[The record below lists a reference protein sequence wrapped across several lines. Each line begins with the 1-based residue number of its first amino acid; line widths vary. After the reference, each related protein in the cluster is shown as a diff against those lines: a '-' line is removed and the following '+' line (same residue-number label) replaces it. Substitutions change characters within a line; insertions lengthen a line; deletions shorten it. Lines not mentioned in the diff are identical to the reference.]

1 MKIAIAAVA
10 DHAWVERGCLSIC
23 RTIDTIYGKKFPH
36 VQPRLSIALRV
47 LVDRSEA
54 GKHKIRITL
63 ADYHRKKVMSAD
75 AEVNVQLPPSGVRV
89 SSFAFALNGQGVKFP
104 APGEYSVDFVID
116 NKLETSLPLYVRSES
131 SAKTT

>member
-1 MKIAIAAVA
+1 MKIAIAAIA
-10 DHAWVERGCLSIC
+10 DHAWVESGCLSVC
-23 RTIDTIYGKKFPH
+23 RTIDTIYAKKFPH
-36 VQPRLSIALRV
+36 VQPRLSIALRL

-63 ADYHRKKVMSAD
+63 ADYDGKKVMSAD

-89 SSFAFALNGQGVKFP
+89 SSFAFALNAQGVKFP
-104 APGEYSVDFVID
+104 APGEYCVDFVID
-116 NKLETSLPLYVRSES
+116 NRLETSLPLYVRSES